1 MMRKN
6 GIVALYGLLI
16 GSMLGILLVSGC
28 SKTDQSPNVEQSK
41 NQPPNEQTKNQP
53 PGAEQPKNL
62 LVSAEQIKADL
73 LKKTIPLGGNKLE
86 TFDKLENFKGVQILQ
101 ESKQGDTV
109 EYKVK
114 IDYNDTT
121 YGTVDKIE
129 AIIIYKQV
137 DGKWKMASAS
147 GKLIM

>member
-6 GIVALYGLLI
+6 GIHALNGLLI
-16 GSMLGILLVSGC
+16 GGVLGILLVSGC
-28 SKTDQSPNVEQSK
+28 SKANQSPNAEQAK
-41 NQPPNEQTKNQP
+41 NQPPN
-53 PGAEQPKNL
+53 AEQAKNP
-62 LVSAEQIKADL
+62 LVGAEQIKADL
-73 LKKTIPLGGNKLE
+73 LNKTIPLGGNKLE
-86 TFDKLENFKGVQILQ
+86 TFDKLENFKEVQILQ
-101 ESKQGDTV
+101 ETRQGDTI

-129 AIIIYKQV
+129 AKIIYKQV
-137 DGKWKMASAS
+137 EGKWKMVSSS

>member
-6 GIVALYGLLI
+6 GIHALNGLLI
-16 GSMLGILLVSGC
+16 GGVLGILLVSGC
-28 SKTDQSPNVEQSK
+28 SKSNQSPNAEQAK
-41 NQPPNEQTKNQP
+41 NQAPNTEQAKNP
-53 PGAEQPKNL
+53 
-62 LVSAEQIKADL
+62 LVGAEQIKTDL
-73 LKKTIPLGGNKLE
+73 LNKTIPLGGNKLE
-86 TFDKLENFKGVQILQ
+86 TFDKLENFKDVQIQQ
-101 ESKQGDTV
+101 ETRKGDTI

-114 IDYNDTT
+114 IDYNDTR

-137 DGKWKMASAS
+137 EGKWKMESSS

>member
-1 MMRKN
+1 MKKN
-6 GIVALYGLLI
+6 GIDALSGLLI

-28 SKTDQSPNVEQSK
+28 SKSNQSPNAEQAK
-41 NQPPNEQTKNQP
+41 NQPPAVEQTTNQP
-53 PGAEQPKNL
+53 PSAEQPKNPL
-62 LVSAEQIKADL
+62 ITAEQIKSDL
-73 LKKTIPLGGNKLE
+73 LHKTIPLGGNKLE
-86 TFDKLENFKGVQILQ
+86 TFDKLENFKEVKILQ
-101 ESKQGDTV
+101 ETKQGDTV

-129 AIIIYKQV
+129 ATIIYKQI